1 MFLTAFGKIFTV
13 VNGPRL
19 KKSSHLVTLRLLLLL
34 QHNLQWKAK
43 RSKRFTMDGRR
54 LKGLISPL

>member
-19 KKSSHLVTLRLLLLL
+19 KKIQPSGHTAAAAAATS
-34 QHNLQWKAK
+34 
-43 RSKRFTMDGRR
+43 
-54 LKGLISPL
+54 